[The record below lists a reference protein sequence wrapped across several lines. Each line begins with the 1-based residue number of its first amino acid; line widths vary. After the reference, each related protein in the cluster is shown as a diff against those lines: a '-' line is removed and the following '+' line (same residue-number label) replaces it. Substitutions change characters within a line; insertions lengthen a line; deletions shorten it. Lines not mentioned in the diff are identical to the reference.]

1 MYPIIQLVIEGS
13 CKQQFCTEELEAE
26 WQILLFHK
34 NYFCSYI
41 NHFSCTMELG
51 LNDGRLHILDSCYIK
66 HVFPCILPVLMTCTV
81 KNRVQ

>member
-1 MYPIIQLVIEGS
+1 MADTI
-13 CKQQFCTEELEAE
+13 
-26 WQILLFHK
+26 LFHK
-34 NYFCSYI
+34 NYTHISVVSYSI

-66 HVFPCILPVLMTCTV
+66 HVFSCILPVLMTYTV